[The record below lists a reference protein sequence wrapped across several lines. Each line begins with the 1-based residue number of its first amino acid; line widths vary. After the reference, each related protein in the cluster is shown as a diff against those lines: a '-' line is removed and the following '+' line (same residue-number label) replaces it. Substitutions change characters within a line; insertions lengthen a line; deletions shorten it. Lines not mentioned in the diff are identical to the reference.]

1 MRKQTSFTDI
11 KKLSAYLDK
20 QLSRAEQARL
30 EARLSE
36 RPDLHEILVDLR
48 QARTL
53 LQKTPLQR
61 VPRNFTLTPKM
72 VGMRPPVPR
81 SVPVFRLA
89 TITAAVLLFISFT
102 FNYLTPFASAPSL
115 AAAPQFSQ
123 SGGGCGYDDPADCG
137 DVAMEAV
144 PFGIGGGAPETA
156 TPEEL
161 AAMAAAPEALD
172 ATSADTTL
180 EATPE
185 ADQRTMQ
192 QPTQVA
198 NNTSP
203 DLPALDP
210 LPSEKSQ
217 AQPQPFVSTF
227 QMGLVLLV
235 IICGSSAFLIRQ
247 ISIQR
252 WRKRL

>member
-1 MRKQTSFTDI
+1 MRKQTSFKDI

-20 QLSRAEQARL
+20 QLSKVEQTRL
-30 EARLSE
+30 EARLAE
-36 RPDLHEILVDLR
+36 QPDLQEILVELR

-53 LQKTPLQR
+53 LQKTPRQR

-89 TITAAVLLFISFT
+89 TITAAILLFISFT
-102 FNYLTPFASAPSL
+102 FNYLTPIASAPSL
-115 AAAPQFSQ
+115 AAAPQFAGK
-123 SGGGCGYDDPADCG
+123 GGGCGYDDPADCG
-137 DVAMEAV
+137 DAVMESV
-144 PFGIGGGAPETA
+144 PFGIGGGSPETA

-161 AAMAAAPEALD
+161 AAMPVEPAAMD
-172 ATSADTTL
+172 STTP

-185 ADQRTMQ
+185 AGLRAMQ

-198 NNTSP
+198 NIISP
-203 DLPALDP
+203 DLPALDTP
-210 LPSEKSQ
+210 PSEKSQ
-217 AQPQPFVSTF
+217 AQPQTPMSTF
-227 QMGLVLLV
+227 QIGLGLLV
-235 IICGSSAFLIRQ
+235 IICGFITILIRQ
-247 ISIQR
+247 INIQR